1 MVPVRS
7 SYDKAKDQMPELH
20 WTLGYELPSTI
31 LFSEVRMIPNP
42 ALILCSSDP
51 QVRSLHSARALDER
65 R

>member
-1 MVPVRS
+1 MPVQS
-7 SYDKAKDQMPELH
+7 SCDKAKDQVPEVH
-20 WTLGYELPSTI
+20 WTPGYELPSSI